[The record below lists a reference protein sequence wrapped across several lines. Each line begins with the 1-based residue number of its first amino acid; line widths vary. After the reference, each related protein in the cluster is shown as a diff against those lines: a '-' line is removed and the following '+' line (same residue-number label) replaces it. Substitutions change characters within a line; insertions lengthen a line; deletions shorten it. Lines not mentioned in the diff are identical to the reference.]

1 MAYNQLLN
9 EHLPPTI
16 NKKSNNYAQLKENS
30 KEIKDFKEYIKNKVI
45 YKHLSEYKT
54 KDGKVDRIERS
65 KKEASKV
72 IFDING
78 HGYTT
83 ERDNPGDIVKNLFA
97 TKIKNSEEKE
107 YKLEHIE
114 IKSNSLIFTFKN
126 DDSKIKFIA
135 TKNGEIINVETENL
149 ARESKKKWF
158 SWGGK
163 SRRSKKIAKKH
174 HTRKC
179 RN

>member
-1 MAYNQLLN
+1 MAYNQLLDKN
-9 EHLPPTI
+9 LPPII
-16 NKKSNNYAQLKENS
+16 NKKSNNYVQLKENS
-30 KEIKDFKEYIKNKVI
+30 REIKDFKEYIKDKNI
-45 YKHLSEYKT
+45 YKYLSEYKT
-54 KDGKVDRIERS
+54 NLGKVEKIIRS

-72 IFDING
+72 IFDITE

-83 ERDNPGDIVKNLFA
+83 ERDFPGDIITKLFA

-149 ARESKKKWF
+149 ARESTKKWF

-163 SRRSKKIAKKH
+163 SRRNKKSKKR
-174 HTRKC
+174 HTRKR